1 MGYFIDSKKVSSMT
15 DAELKDAFERGKKCL
30 DGMGCSVYSNIVS
43 DELENARREL
53 RRRGIEV
60 SFTAHIN
67 SGYGSRYF

>member
-1 MGYFIDSKKVSSMT
+1 MGYIIDEKKVPSMT

-53 RRRGIEV
+53 SCRGIDV
-60 SFTAHIN
+60 TFTAHIN
-67 SGYGSRYF
+67 TGYGSRYF